1 MNELVQNYVI
11 RANLLLYDNFIGCSS
26 TSSLCK
32 HDAKKC
38 PGPYWYGKWR
48 FKKKSDSLLK
58 KPICKDYTCRI
69 FSSQRKGPFEVKKSV
84 INFNKEPFVS

>member
-11 RANLLLYDNFIGCSS
+11 RANLLLFANFIGCSS

-38 PGPYWYGKWR
+38 PGPYWYGKWHLKKSLIA
-48 FKKKSDSLLK
+48 FWKNLFVKITHVEFSQAKKKE
-58 KPICKDYTCRI
+58 
-69 FSSQRKGPFEVKKSV
+69 PFEV
-84 INFNKEPFVS
+84 